1 MATIKV
7 RGRNDMDLP
16 DQMKVHIDTETG
28 EVAFKFDGVVKSF
41 TINDDKEIT
50 AFFNIVQELLH
61 AGRF

>member
-1 MATIKV
+1 MATVRV

-16 DQMKVHIDTETG
+16 DDMKVNIDLESG
-28 EVAFKFDGVVKSF
+28 EVTFKFDGVVKSF
-41 TINDDKEIT
+41 TISDDKEIT